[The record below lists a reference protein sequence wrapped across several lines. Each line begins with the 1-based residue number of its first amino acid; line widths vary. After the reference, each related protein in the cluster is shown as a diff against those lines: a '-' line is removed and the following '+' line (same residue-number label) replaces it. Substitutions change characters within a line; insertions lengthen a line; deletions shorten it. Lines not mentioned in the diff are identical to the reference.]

1 MPDKR
6 LNDTLD
12 AYGRATAQK
21 AVMEGHLYVA
31 ELLLRD
37 WLEGLALA
45 DPVER
50 VTALHRAEV
59 ETLVFL
65 ESLDAPK
72 TPTGAAA
79 DGEDSATP
87 VGQAS

>member
-72 TPTGAAA
+72 TPTGSETQGEAAS
-79 DGEDSATP
+79 ES
-87 VGQAS
+87 VGQTS